1 MAMRKFGTNSLI
13 FDDDEVVQL
22 LRAAV
27 KRAGTQ
33 DAFAKRHGIDRTH
46 LNQILSRKKSVNA
59 AVVKALRLQ
68 KVYAHK

>member
-1 MAMRKFGTNSLI
+1 MAKRKFGTI
-13 FDDDEVVQL
+13 VQL

-33 DAFAKRHGIDRTH
+33 DAFAKRHGIDRSH

-68 KVYAHK
+68 KVYARK